1 MKKIFAV
8 FLLAFFLNIVWENT
22 HAPLYLTYKG
32 KEITQGVLL
41 HATLADAIYIT
52 VTILIVRAFSFGRSH
67 PYSILIFFFGILAL
81 GIEWWA
87 LATHR
92 WVYSLSMPIIPF
104 LNIGFSP
111 AIQLA
116 MTGCV
121 TYWFIFGRLQK
132 S

>member
-8 FLLAFFLNIVWENT
+8 FLLAFFLNIIWENA
-22 HAPLYLTYKG
+22 HAPLYLVYKG

-52 VTILIVRAFSFGRSH
+52 IAIGIVRAFPFWRSH
-67 PYSILIFFFGILAL
+67 PYPILSSFFIILAV

-87 LATHR
+87 HVTHR

-116 MTGCV
+116 VTGCV
-121 TYWFIFGRLQK
+121 TYWFIYRK